1 MVMSPNIYEEYDT
14 LAKLLDRSEIIDE
27 GDEGDKIYWKQKFEI
42 LVERYKEHINT
53 PDRWGWTLLH
63 RAVKTPNRFAVKTL
77 LRVSGVDT
85 FLETT
90 EGETAMDL
98 AERRLAELEK
108 ILLKHEQ
115 QSYVM
120 RFFVEGVENSRQ
132 QKKDT
137 KEIIKMLQAHQ
148 RIHRKTMLSK
158 GQRKRRA
165 RLRKGAKRHAD
176 QKKAKFTEWLQTQQ
190 KKVVVGVLK
199 F

>member
-1 MVMSPNIYEEYDT
+1 MWLTSSHALMAMSPNIYEEYDT

-98 AERRLAELEK
+98 AERP
-108 ILLKHEQ
+108 
-115 QSYVM
+115 
-120 RFFVEGVENSRQ
+120 G
-132 QKKDT
+132 
-137 KEIIKMLQAHQ
+137 
-148 RIHRKTMLSK
+148 
-158 GQRKRRA
+158 
-165 RLRKGAKRHAD
+165 
-176 QKKAKFTEWLQTQQ
+176 
-190 KKVVVGVLK
+190 
-199 F
+199 